1 MTQPVQLVP
10 DAVEESTSKEALEH
24 QQVNLETGQT
34 VSLEIRRS
42 EQGITL
48 DAQAPLTLTI
58 TMEANG
64 PRVELQ
70 NASLTIGATDELVL
84 EADKLKLKGN
94 ESCRVETGGDID
106 LKAAGEM
113 RLTSERDCV
122 VKSEVIHLN

>member
-1 MTQPVQLVP
+1 MTRPVQLVP
-10 DAVEESTSKEALEH
+10 DAIEESTSKQTLEP
-24 QQVNLETGQT
+24 QKVNLETGQT

-58 TMEANG
+58 TMDAHG

-84 EADKLKLKGN
+84 EADKLKLKGK
-94 ESCRVETGGDID
+94 ESCSVETGGHID
-106 LKAAGEM
+106 LKAAGDM
-113 RLTSERDCV
+113 RLTSKRDCV
-122 VKSEVIHLN
+122 IKSEVIHLN

>member
-10 DAVEESTSKEALEH
+10 DAVEESTSRQALEP
-24 QQVNLETGQT
+24 QKVNLETGQT

-42 EQGITL
+42 DQGITL

-58 TMEANG
+58 TMEAHG

-84 EADKLKLKGN
+84 EADKLKLRARKAV
-94 ESCRVETGGDID
+94 RLRRMETST
-106 LKAAGEM
+106 LKPRARCDSRASATV
-113 RLTSERDCV
+113 L
-122 VKSEVIHLN
+122 